1 MTLILEPNNT
11 SDFQLFVELA
21 KRLNVNIRLMDG
33 DTKQKEVHF
42 FSLAGTLETPE
53 TGNELLAI
61 IEKGKS
67 SKDND
72 FSI

>member
-21 KRLNVNIRLMDG
+21 KRLNVNFRLMDE
-33 DTKQKEVHF
+33 DAKQKEAHF
-42 FSLAGTLETPE
+42 FSLAGTLEIPE

-67 SKDND
+67 SKDID